1 MLVVNPS
8 FGAHS
13 VADVIAMAKADPGK
27 INFGTGGL
35 GTTPHM
41 TAELFQ
47 HEAGIRLVHPPIA
60 AKPEPSPIF

>member
-27 INFGTGGL
+27 INFGIGGL